1 VPSYIAIHATEA
13 VGRNGLKRLLYSPFV
28 TDPAQIRDAFLL
40 DPEIVF
46 LNHGSF
52 GACPREVFARYREWQ
67 LELERRPVE
76 FLGRRLRGLLA
87 EARTAVGAY
96 VNADPDDLVFVQ
108 NATAGVNLAAWALDL
123 QPGDE
128 VLSTSLEYGALD
140 FAWEH
145 VAAHAPARY
154 VRVPVTVPLEDA
166 VEEIW
171 SGVTDRTRALFLSH
185 ITSKTA
191 VRLPVEELCARARER
206 GIATIV
212 DGAHVPGH
220 IPLDLSA
227 LDVDCYAGNCHK
239 WLCAPKGAAFLYVRR
254 ELQDAIAPLVIGW
267 GYEDGSFLARH
278 EEQGT
283 RDPAAFLTVP
293 AAIDWQRAHDWDTVR
308 ERCRALAAEA
318 PARLGLEPLGTGLQ
332 MVAMRLPPDAPLD
345 LKERLYDQHR
355 IEIPV
360 EDGLI
365 RASFQGY
372 NGPEDLE
379 ALGTALQAL
388 L

>member
-1 VPSYIAIHATEA
+1 
-13 VGRNGLKRLLYSPFV
+13 LLYSRLV
-28 TDPAQIRDAFLL
+28 TDPAQIRDEFLL
-40 DPEIVF
+40 DPDVVF

-52 GACPREVFARYREWQ
+52 GACPRAVFERYQAWQ
-67 LELERRPVE
+67 RELERRPVE
-76 FLGRRLRGLLA
+76 FLARRLSALLA
-87 EARTAVGAY
+87 DARAALGAY

-140 FAWEH
+140 LAWEH
-145 VAAHAPARY
+145 VARHGPASY
-154 VRVPVTVPLEDA
+154 VRMPVTVPLDDA
-166 VEEIW
+166 VQQIW
-171 SGVTDRTRALFLSH
+171 SGVTDRTRALFVSH
-185 ITSKTA
+185 ITSDTA
-191 VRLPVEELCARARER
+191 LRLPVEELCSRARER

-220 IPLDLSA
+220 IPLDLRA
-227 LDVDCYAGNCHK
+227 LEADYYAGNCHK

-254 ELQDAIAPLVIGW
+254 ELQETIAPLVIGW
-267 GYEDGSFLARH
+267 GYKDETTFVSRH

-283 RDPAAFLTVP
+283 RDPSAFLTVP
-293 AAIDWQRAHDWDTVR
+293 AAIEWQRAHDWDAVR
-308 ERCRALAAEA
+308 ERCRALAAET

-332 MVAMRLPPDAPLD
+332 MVSMRLPPGAPAD
-345 LKERLYDQHR
+345 LQDRLYHEHS

-360 EDGLI
+360 SDDGTLI

-372 NGPEDLE
+372 NDQRDLDALAQ
-379 ALGTALQAL
+379 ALGEL

>member
-1 VPSYIAIHATEA
+1 
-13 VGRNGLKRLLYSPFV
+13 V
-28 TDPAQIRDAFLL
+28 TNPAQIRDEFLL
-40 DPEIVF
+40 DPDVVF

-52 GACPREVFARYREWQ
+52 GACPREVFERYQAWQ

-76 FLGRRLRGLLA
+76 FLGRRLSGLLA
-87 EARTAVGAY
+87 EARSALGAY

-140 FAWEH
+140 LAWEH
-145 VAAHAPARY
+145 VVRHGPARY
-154 VRVPVTVPLEDA
+154 VRMPLTVPLDDP

-171 SGVTDRTRALFLSH
+171 SGVSGRTRALFLSH
-185 ITSKTA
+185 ITSETA
-191 VRLPVEELCARARER
+191 VRLPVEELSSRARER
-206 GIATIV
+206 GILTIV

-220 IPLDLSA
+220 VPLDLRE
-227 LDVDCYAGNCHK
+227 LDVDYYAGNCHK
-239 WLCAPKGAAFLYVRR
+239 WLCAPKGGAFLYVRR
-254 ELQDAIAPLVIGW
+254 ELQETIAPLVVSW
-267 GYEDGSFLARH
+267 GYEDGGTFVSRH

-293 AAIDWQRAHDWDTVR
+293 AAIEWQRVHDWAVVR
-308 ERCRALAAEA
+308 ERCRALAAET
-318 PARLGLEPLGTGLQ
+318 PARLGLEPLGLGLQ
-332 MVAMRLPPDAPLD
+332 MVTMRLPPEAPDD
-345 LKERLYDQHR
+345 LQERLYDDYR

-360 EDGLI
+360 SDDSGLI

-372 NGPEDLE
+372 NDERDLAALAH
-379 ALGTALQAL
+379 ALGEVL
-388 L
+388 